1 MPVGLETHA
10 ALCLLCGLLMMNY
23 AAGICAENVHKR
35 PPVLR
40 GNKGSKSS
48 LFLSDGDREP
58 LQPRTFQAGHFAI
71 SSVFIYFEIG
81 SRSL

>member
-1 MPVGLETHA
+1 MLTGLETHA
-10 ALCLLCGLLMMNY
+10 AFCLLCGLLMMNN

-35 PPVLR
+35 HPVLR

-58 LQPRTFQAGHFAI
+58 LHSRTFEAGHFAI
-71 SSVFIYFEIG
+71 LSVFIYFEIG